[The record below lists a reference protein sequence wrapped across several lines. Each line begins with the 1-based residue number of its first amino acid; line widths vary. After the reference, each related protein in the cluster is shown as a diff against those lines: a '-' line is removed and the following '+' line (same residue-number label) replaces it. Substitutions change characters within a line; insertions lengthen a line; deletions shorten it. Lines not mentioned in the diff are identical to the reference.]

1 MRSKRF
7 LILVI
12 LVTVLSGCT
21 ARAQP
26 PQYRYPAE
34 AVINSLPPVDAA
46 ANLHLFNYDAAA
58 PLDVQLV
65 KSWRDGPATWQD
77 ITYASPKGGRVTA
90 TLVIPDGR
98 GPFPGLVIMHGGGAK
113 STRQDMSDLARGYAV
128 LGAAVITVDA
138 PFARPGGPVRPPLC
152 APLFLDARDRT
163 EQVQLIIDL
172 RRAFDLLA
180 ARPDV
185 DPNRLAYVGYSYGGG
200 LGGLLAG
207 VEHRPRAYVLV
218 VGDGGRVEHLAGP
231 DDAGQPEGPFFR
243 ISDEVQQRWL
253 EAMWPVEPLHYVG
266 MAAPAAL
273 LFQNGTRDV
282 SVPPYDAIR
291 YQQAGSEPKTIMW
304 YASGHELPDQAWR
317 DQATWLHR
325 YIGGSPLPL
334 VPIYSGSAAANWALM
349 TWYLLGIMALGFVIW
364 DVGWRRRERLGSRI
378 VWPLATLLLGPIG
391 LAVYLIAGRDRAQ
404 GGGDRGAA
412 PAATRA
418 LASAVL
424 GLIPALLGV
433 VVADVAI
440 VALAFPAVGLQLAL
454 IYLLP
459 LATVALVFVV
469 VRVGR
474 ADPGRSMTVG
484 RSRFAAHV
492 SNTATLIGM
501 NTVIV
506 GWLNGWFPFG
516 LGSLHPA
523 LWTVVILAALAGF
536 VTTYPAHLWM
546 VARGIIRTPVAAGE
560 ADLAAVRRARVTWY
574 EATGVILLC
583 HVGLVFGLL
592 LGLALATRM
601 PLGQLLSLLA
611 GRG

>member
-12 LVTVLSGCT
+12 LVTVLPGCT
-21 ARAQP
+21 ARVQP
-26 PQYRYPAE
+26 PQYRYPAD
-34 AVINSLPPVDAA
+34 AIINALPPVDAA
-46 ANLHLFNYDAAA
+46 ANLHLFDYDAAA
-58 PLDVQLV
+58 PLDVQVV
-65 KSWRDGPATWQD
+65 KSWRDGPITWQD

-113 STRQDMSDLARGYAV
+113 STRRDMFDLAKGYAA
-128 LGAAVITVDA
+128 LGAAVIMVDA
-138 PFARPGGPVRPPLC
+138 PFARPGGPVRPPVS
-152 APLFLDARDRT
+152 APLFLDARDRD

-172 RRAFDLLA
+172 RRAFDLLV
-180 ARPDV
+180 ARPDI
-185 DPNRLAYVGYSYGGG
+185 DPNRLAYVGNSYGGG

-243 ISDEVQQRWL
+243 ISEEDQQTWL

-304 YASGHELPDQAWR
+304 YASGHELPNQAWSDQAN
-317 DQATWLHR
+317 WLYR

-334 VPIYSGSAAANWALM
+334 VPIYSGSAAANSTLM
-349 TWYLLGIMALGFVIW
+349 AWYLLGITALGFVVW
-364 DVGWRRRERLGSRI
+364 EVGWRRRERPGSRI

-412 PAATRA
+412 QAATRA

-424 GLIPALLGV
+424 GLVSTLCGV

-440 VALAFPAVGLQLAL
+440 AALAFPAIGLQLAL

-459 LATVALVFVV
+459 LATVALVFLVA
-469 VRVGR
+469 RVGR
-474 ADPGRSMTVG
+474 AGPGRGMAIG
-484 RSRFAAHV
+484 RSLFAALV
-492 SNTATLIGM
+492 SSTATLIGM
-501 NTVIV
+501 NAVIV
-506 GWLNGWFPFG
+506 GCLNSWFPFG
-516 LGSLHPA
+516 LGSLQPA
-523 LWTVVILAALAGF
+523 LWTVVTLAALAGF
-536 VTTYPAHLWM
+536 MTTYPAHLWM
-546 VARGIIRTPVAAGE
+546 AARRIIRPSAAAGE
-560 ADLAAVRRARVTWY
+560 TDLATVRRARVTWY
-574 EATGVILLC
+574 EAAGVVLLC
-583 HVGLVFGLL
+583 HAGLVFGLL
-592 LGLALATRM
+592 LGLALGSRM
-601 PLGQLLSLLA
+601 PLGQLLSMLA